1 MSITFNQTTNYF
13 TYPTLEFFMKI
24 ENFKTNCVNNDDDR
38 SAALSHILR
47 AWEVATDEG
56 IDASAIAH
64 AALFTALIDLVS
76 AYGEDA
82 VALLTEQIPERV
94 RGGDYTL
101 ERNIQ

>member
-1 MSITFNQTTNYF
+1 
-13 TYPTLEFFMKI
+13 MKI
-24 ENFKTNCVNNDDDR
+24 GIINQSFANQEDDR
-38 SAALSHILR
+38 SAALNHILR
-47 AWEVATDEG
+47 AWENAAEEG

-82 VALLTEQIPERV
+82 VAMLTEQIPERV

-101 ERNIQ
+101 ERSLQ

>member
-1 MSITFNQTTNYF
+1 MNDGIFESNSH
-13 TYPTLEFFMKI
+13 
-24 ENFKTNCVNNDDDR
+24 NNEDDR
-38 SAALSHILR
+38 SAALNHILQ
-47 AWEVATDEG
+47 AWENATEEG

-82 VALLTEQIPERV
+82 VAMLTEQIPERV

-101 ERNIQ
+101 NRNIQ